1 MELNAW
7 IDSLSS
13 ATPSKVA
20 AELLGEKRR
29 TVDSWRRFENTP
41 SFAAALNII
50 KKSGGRVDF
59 NGIYNPFVRALEE
72 GTARVK
78 LKIRP

>member
-13 ATPSKVA
+13 VSPSKVA

-29 TVDSWRRFENTP
+29 TVDSWRRFECPP
-41 SFAAALNII
+41 SFAAALNIVM
-50 KKSGGRVDF
+50 KSGGRVDF
-59 NGIYNPFVRALEE
+59 NGIYNPFAQAVKD
-72 GTARVK
+72 GTAKFTPRVR
-78 LKIRP
+78 L